1 MPEGTG
7 LYSDLV
13 EIAKRNGD
21 FKKNY
26 GTLVGAYLYLRS
38 INNARGC
45 SLLWPG
51 LIAMAFSAAL
61 TWLEKHSW
69 LSHLVP

>member
-1 MPEGTG
+1 MPERTG
-7 LYSDLV
+7 RYSDLV
-13 EIAKRNGD
+13 EIAKRNGN

-38 INNARGC
+38 INNTRGR

-51 LIAMAFSAAL
+51 LIAVTLSAAL

-69 LSHLVP
+69 LSHLIP